1 MKRGIFPNTLSTAR
15 HWLAIAAAALACA
28 FASTTAQAQEVE
40 SSEARAFL
48 VTPLSFVKQFDLDF
62 GDIIPGDNGGTVTVI
77 PNGSVTTTGDV
88 IHIDGTQQA
97 GLFWGYGAV
106 NQLVRIQFDANE
118 YTLTRIGG
126 TETMTMTTTTI
137 GSIPPVP
144 LGANPRIFRIV
155 NPDGYFNFGMGAT
168 LDVDGDQ
175 APGVYEGDFTITLDY
190 L

>member
-1 MKRGIFPNTLSTAR
+1 
-15 HWLAIAAAALACA
+15 
-28 FASTTAQAQEVE
+28 VE

-77 PNGSVTTTGDV
+77 PDGSVTTTGDV
-88 IHIDGTQQA
+88 IQIDGTQQA
-97 GLFWGYGAV
+97 GLFWGYGTF

-137 GSIPPVP
+137 GSIPPRK
-144 LGANPRIFRIV
+144 GARSWRIQDRV
-155 NPDGYFNFGMGAT
+155 LMLHA
-168 LDVDGDQ
+168 VWKSGDN
-175 APGVYEGDFTITLDY
+175 
-190 L
+190 